1 MRLRQAFRFA
11 LRGLTTNRMRS
22 ALTTLGILIGVAAV
36 ISLVAIGNGSSAA
49 VQSQLGKLGTNTLTV
64 RAAPGGTGGR

>member
-1 MRLRQAFRFA
+1 
-11 LRGLTTNRMRS
+11 MRS

-49 VQSQLGKLGTNTLTV
+49 VQSQLGKLG
-64 RAAPGGTGGR
+64 